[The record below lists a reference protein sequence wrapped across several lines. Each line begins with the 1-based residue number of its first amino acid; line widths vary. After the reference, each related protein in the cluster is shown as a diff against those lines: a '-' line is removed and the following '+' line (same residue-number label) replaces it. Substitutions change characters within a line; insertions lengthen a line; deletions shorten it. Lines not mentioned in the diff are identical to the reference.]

1 MKAIFNPAIA
11 LLMSRRNR
19 VKMPLAGLLFTI
31 PFGLAVTANPPAWSS
46 WTGIAIIATFVLAW
60 YYIGALYFTSDV
72 SWAVIHKMAK
82 RLSEHDL
89 RRDPELAASTTVQQ
103 FGKGQFSSLYHALD
117 DTLESLRE
125 LVSEAHHSAE
135 SARTAADE
143 LAAGNV
149 NLSQRTE
156 QQASTL
162 EETASGM
169 EELAATVKQNAE
181 NCRLAAESAGN
192 ATTVAK
198 KGAQLVHRIVANME
212 LIDQSSAKIKDIISV
227 IESIAFQTNIL
238 ALNAAVEAA
247 RAGEQGRGFAV
258 VAGEVRNLA
267 QRSADAAKE
276 IKGLI
281 GDSVGS
287 VDQGAQLVRDAG
299 HIINDVVVS
308 VEQVN
313 ELIREIAVA
322 SREQSSGVEEMNRA
336 LMQLESVTQQ
346 NAALVEE
353 AAASALTFKEEAG
366 QLFHLVSRFRLEEE
380 QERQE
385 FVRRERADAPQA
397 ASAPRRQSPQQ
408 VGDPRLAAAGA
419 RELPQ
424 PRRRATA
431 SATEDE
437 WQEF

>member
-1 MKAIFNPAIA
+1 MRALFGPAVA
-11 LLMSRRNR
+11 VLMHQRNR
-19 VKMPLAGLLFTI
+19 VKMPLAGILFTVPI
-31 PFGLAVTANPPAWSS
+31 AIALFVKPVSWSS
-46 WTGIAIIATFVLAW
+46 TAGLWMIASYALAW

-72 SWAVIHKMAK
+72 SWAVIHKMAR
-82 RLSEHDL
+82 RLAEHDL
-89 RRDPELAASTTVQQ
+89 RRDPELADGATLHQ
-103 FGKGQFSSLYHALD
+103 FGKGQFAELYLALNG
-117 DTLESLRE
+117 TLEGLRE
-125 LVSEAHHSAE
+125 LVEQAHHSADA
-135 SARTAADE
+135 ARTAADE

-181 NCRLAAESAGN
+181 NCKLAADTANN
-192 ATTVAK
+192 ATAVAK
-198 KGAQLVHRIVANME
+198 KGAQLVHRIGANME
-212 LIDQSSAKIKDIISV
+212 LIDRSSNKIKDIISV

-258 VAGEVRNLA
+258 VAGEVRSLA
-267 QRSADAAKE
+267 QRSAEAAKE

-281 GDSVGS
+281 GESVSS
-287 VDQGAQLVRDAG
+287 VDQGAKLVQDAG

-336 LMQLESVTQQ
+336 LIQLETVTQQ

-366 QLFHLVSRFRLEEE
+366 QLFHLVGRFRLEDEALRKA
-380 QERQE
+380 Q
-385 FVRRERADAPQA
+385 VAPKRRAMADAGDPPA
-397 ASAPRRQSPQQ
+397 RVAPLPPGHAPRELPKPRRQ
-408 VGDPRLAAAGA
+408 AA
-419 RELPQ
+419 
-424 PRRRATA
+424 
-431 SATEDE
+431 ATEDE
-437 WQEF
+437 WHEF

>member
-1 MKAIFNPAIA
+1 
-11 LLMSRRNR
+11 
-19 VKMPLAGLLFTI
+19 
-31 PFGLAVTANPPAWSS
+31 
-46 WTGIAIIATFVLAW
+46 
-60 YYIGALYFTSDV
+60 
-72 SWAVIHKMAK
+72 IHKMAK

-89 RRDPELAASTTVQQ
+89 RRDPEMADGSEKARQ
-103 FGKGQFSSLYHALD
+103 FGTGQFGQLYMALNG
-117 DTLESLRE
+117 TLESLRE
-125 LVSEAHHSAE
+125 LVTEAHHSADA
-135 SARTAADE
+135 ARTAADE

-162 EETASGM
+162 EDTASGM
-169 EELAATVKQNAE
+169 EELAATVKQNAD
-181 NCRLAAESAGN
+181 NCKLAAESASN
-192 ATTVAK
+192 ATSVAK

-212 LIDQSSAKIKDIISV
+212 LIDRSSNKIKDIISV

-276 IKGLI
+276 IKELI
-281 GDSVGS
+281 GDSVTS

-313 ELIREIAVA
+313 EVIREIAVA
-322 SREQSSGVEEMNRA
+322 SREQSAGVEEMNRA

-366 QLFHLVSRFRLEEE
+366 ELFHLVSRFQLEEE
-380 QERQE
+380 LTRTD
-385 FVRRERADAPQA
+385 VMDRERPESTPAQRPLPP
-397 ASAPRRQSPQQ
+397 SGGP
-408 VGDPRLAAAGA
+408 

-431 SATEDE
+431 SA
-437 WQEF
+437 

>member
-1 MKAIFNPAIA
+1 
-11 LLMSRRNR
+11 
-19 VKMPLAGLLFTI
+19 
-31 PFGLAVTANPPAWSS
+31 
-46 WTGIAIIATFVLAW
+46 
-60 YYIGALYFTSDV
+60 
-72 SWAVIHKMAK
+72 MAK

-89 RRDPELAASTTVQQ
+89 RQDPELTNAAMLRQ
-103 FGKGQFSSLYHALD
+103 FGSGQFGQLCIALNG
-117 DTLESLRE
+117 TLESLRE
-125 LVSEAHHSAE
+125 LVSEANHSADA
-135 SARTAADE
+135 ARTAADE

-169 EELAATVKQNAE
+169 EELAATVKQNAD
-181 NCRLAAESAGN
+181 NCRLAAESASN
-192 ATTVAK
+192 ATAVAK

-212 LIDQSSAKIKDIISV
+212 LIDSSSNKIKDIISV

-267 QRSADAAKE
+267 QRSAEAAKE

-281 GDSVGS
+281 GESVSS

-313 ELIREIAVA
+313 DLIREIAVA

-336 LMQLESVTQQ
+336 LMQLETVTQQ

-366 QLFHLVSRFRLEEE
+366 QLFQLVSRFRLEEE
-380 QERQE
+380 FERRSARAQ
-385 FVRRERADAPQA
+385 REPEPQPPSPGRQATLPQGAHAP
-397 ASAPRRQSPQQ
+397 
-408 VGDPRLAAAGA
+408 
-419 RELPQ
+419 RELPK
-424 PRRRATA
+424 PRKRSA
-431 SATEDE
+431 SAASTEDE

>member
-1 MKAIFNPAIA
+1 MREFFSPGIA
-11 LLMSRRNR
+11 LLMHQRNK
-19 VKMPLAGLLFTI
+19 VKMPLAGILFSLPLLILIFERSIAWTS
-31 PFGLAVTANPPAWSS
+31 PA
-46 WTGIAIIATFVLAW
+46 GIAIVVTWLLAW
-60 YYIGALYFTSDV
+60 YYIGALYFTSDI
-72 SWAVIHKMAK
+72 SWAAVHKMAK
-82 RLSEHDL
+82 RLHEHDL
-89 RRDPELAASTTVQQ
+89 RRDPGLSTEAMLRQ
-103 FGKGQFSSLYHALD
+103 FGSGQFGELCVALNG
-117 DTLESLRE
+117 TLESLRE
-125 LVSEAHHSAE
+125 LVEQAHHSADT
-135 SARTAADE
+135 ARTAADE

-169 EELAATVKQNAE
+169 EQLAATVKQNAD
-181 NCRLAAESAGN
+181 NCKLAAQTAGN
-192 ATTVAK
+192 ATAVAK

-212 LIDQSSAKIKDIISV
+212 LIDRSSNKIKDIISV

-267 QRSADAAKE
+267 QRSAEAAKE
-276 IKGLI
+276 IRGLI
-281 GDSVGS
+281 GESVSS
-287 VDQGAQLVRDAG
+287 VDQGAKLVQDAG

-322 SREQSSGVEEMNRA
+322 SSEQSSGVEEMNRA
-336 LMQLESVTQQ
+336 LMQLETVTQQ

-366 QLFHLVSRFRLEEE
+366 TLFHLVSRFRLEDEE
-380 QERQE
+380 APRPAPT
-385 FVRRERADAPQA
+385 VAKRRPVEE
-397 ASAPRRQSPQQ
+397 SAPA
-408 VGDPRLAAAGA
+408 PRPPAQKLQHAHAP
-419 RELPQ
+419 RELPK
-424 PRRRATA
+424 PKRRPA
-431 SATEDE
+431 SASTTEDE

>member
-11 LLMSRRNR
+11 MLMSQRNK
-19 VKMPLAGLLFTI
+19 VKMPLAGFLFTL
-31 PFGLAVTANPPAWSS
+31 PLMLAVGANPPAWSS
-46 WTGIAIIATFVLAW
+46 FTGIALIVTFVLAW

-72 SWAVIHKMAK
+72 SWAVIHHMAH
-82 RLSEHDL
+82 RLSQHDL
-89 RRDPELAASTTVQQ
+89 RRDEELAASPTVRQ
-103 FGKGQFSSLYHALD
+103 FGRGQFATLYHALNG
-117 DTLESLRE
+117 TLESLRE
-125 LVSEAHHSAE
+125 LVTEAHHSAE

-169 EELAATVKQNAE
+169 EELAATVKQNAD

-212 LIDQSSAKIKDIISV
+212 LIDRSSNKIKDIISV

-276 IKGLI
+276 IKELI
-281 GDSVGS
+281 GDSVTS

-299 HIINDVVVS
+299 HTINDMVVS

-322 SREQSSGVEEMNRA
+322 SREQTAGVEEMNRA

-380 QERQE
+380 QARPEVMARE
-385 FVRRERADAPQA
+385 RRESPEPAPAPQRP
-397 ASAPRRQSPQQ
+397 APLPPS
-408 VGDPRLAAAGA
+408 GA

-424 PRRRATA
+424 PKRRAPA
-431 SATEDE
+431 PSAEDE

>member
-1 MKAIFNPAIA
+1 MREFFKPGIA
-11 LLMSRRNR
+11 LLMHQRNT
-19 VKMPLAGLLFTI
+19 VKMPLAGILFTL
-31 PFGLAVTANPPAWSS
+31 PLAIAIFARPASWSS
-46 WTGIAIIATFVLAW
+46 PTGLLLIGAYALAW
-60 YYIGALYFTSDV
+60 YYVGALFFTSDI
-72 SWAVIHKMAK
+72 SWAVVHKMAK

-89 RRDPELAASTTVQQ
+89 RHDPELSTRSVLKQ
-103 FGKGQFSSLYHALD
+103 FGAGQFGELCVALNG
-117 DTLESLRE
+117 TLESLRE
-125 LVSEAHHSAE
+125 LVTEAHHSADA
-135 SARTAADE
+135 ARTAADE

-181 NCRLAAESAGN
+181 NCRLAAESANN
-192 ATTVAK
+192 ATNIAK

-212 LIDQSSAKIKDIISV
+212 LIDQSSNKIKDIISV

-267 QRSADAAKE
+267 QRSAEAAKE

-281 GDSVGS
+281 GESVSS
-287 VDQGAQLVRDAG
+287 VDQGAKLVQDAG

-322 SREQSSGVEEMNRA
+322 SREQSAGVEEMNRA
-336 LMQLESVTQQ
+336 LMQLETVTQQ

-353 AAASALTFKEEAG
+353 AAASALTFKEQAG
-366 QLFHLVSRFRLEEE
+366 SLFHLVSRFRLEEDLARPE
-380 QERQE
+380 HAPRP
-385 FVRRERADAPQA
+385 RRE
-397 ASAPRRQSPQQ
+397 
-408 VGDPRLAAAGA
+408 GA
-419 RELPQ
+419 RETELATRPLPPSGAPRELPR
-424 PRRRATA
+424 PRR
-431 SATEDE
+431 SATTAGAEDE

>member
-1 MKAIFNPAIA
+1 MKALFNPLIA
-11 LLMSRRNR
+11 LLMHQRNK
-19 VKMPLAGLLFTI
+19 VKMPMAGVLFTI
-31 PFGLAVTANPPAWSS
+31 PVAILVYAHPPAWSS
-46 WTGIAIIATFVLAW
+46 TMGIALIASFAFAW
-60 YYIGALYFTSDV
+60 YYIGALYFTSDI
-72 SWAVIHKMAK
+72 SWAVIHKLAK

-89 RRDPELAASTTVQQ
+89 RRDPEMADGKARQ
-103 FGKGQFSSLYHALD
+103 FGTGQFGQLYLALHG
-117 DTLESLRE
+117 TQESLRE
-125 LVSEAHHSAE
+125 LVTEAHHSADA
-135 SARTAADE
+135 ARTAADE

-169 EELAATVKQNAE
+169 EELAATVKQNAD
-181 NCRLAAESAGN
+181 NCKLAAESASN
-192 ATTVAK
+192 ATSIAK

-212 LIDQSSAKIKDIISV
+212 LIDRSSNKIKDIISV

-281 GDSVGS
+281 GESAAS
-287 VDQGAQLVRDAG
+287 VDTGAKLVQDAG

-322 SREQSSGVEEMNRA
+322 SREQNAGVEEMNRA

-366 QLFHLVSRFRLEEE
+366 TLFHLVSRFRLEEDLA
-380 QERQE
+380 R
-385 FVRRERADAPQA
+385 
-397 ASAPRRQSPQQ
+397 PRH
-408 VGDPRLAAAGA
+408 DPDAGA
-419 RELPQ
+419 RQAPLPPTNAPRELPQ
-424 PRRRATA
+424 PKKRATA

>member
-1 MKAIFNPAIA
+1 MRQFFSPAIA
-11 LLMSRRNR
+11 MLMHQRNR
-19 VKMPLAGLLFTI
+19 VKMPLIGMLFTI
-31 PFGLAVTANPPAWSS
+31 PLAIAIYTSSISWSS
-46 WTGIAIIATFVLAW
+46 TAGMALIGSYLLAW
-60 YYIGALYFTSDV
+60 YYIGGLYFTSDI
-72 SWAVIHKMAK
+72 SWAVVHKMAK
-82 RLSEHDL
+82 RLSDHDL
-89 RRDPELAASTTVQQ
+89 RRDPTLTNNALLHQ
-103 FGKGQFSSLYHALD
+103 FGSGQFGQLCLALNG
-117 DTLESLRE
+117 TLESLRD
-125 LVSEAHHSAE
+125 LVSEAHHSADA
-135 SARTAADE
+135 ARTAADE

-169 EELAATVKQNAE
+169 EELAATVKQNAD
-181 NCRLAAESAGN
+181 NCKLAAESATN
-192 ATTVAK
+192 ATSVAK

-212 LIDQSSAKIKDIISV
+212 LIDRSSKKITDIISV

-258 VAGEVRNLA
+258 VAAEVRNLA
-267 QRSADAAKE
+267 QRSAEAAKE

-281 GDSVGS
+281 GESTAS
-287 VDQGAQLVRDAG
+287 VDQGAKLVQDAG

-336 LMQLESVTQQ
+336 LMQLETVTQQ

-366 QLFHLVSRFRLEEE
+366 QLFHLVSRFRLEDEVS
-380 QERQE
+380 RPAA
-385 FVRRERADAPQA
+385 RREVPEA
-397 ASAPRRQSPQQ
+397 APRAKPLPSANAP
-408 VGDPRLAAAGA
+408 

-424 PRRRATA
+424 PRAASKRATA

>member
-1 MKAIFNPAIA
+1 MRDFFRPGIA
-11 LLMSRRNR
+11 LLMHQRNT
-19 VKMPLAGLLFTI
+19 VKMPLAGILFTLPVAI
-31 PFGLAVTANPPAWSS
+31 ALFSRPPSWSS
-46 WTGIAIIATFVLAW
+46 PAGLLLIGTYALAW
-60 YYIGALYFTSDV
+60 YYIGALFFTSDI
-72 SWAVIHKMAK
+72 SWAVVHKMAK

-89 RRDPELAASTTVQQ
+89 RHDPELSTRSVLKQ
-103 FGKGQFSSLYHALD
+103 FGSGQFGQLCVALNG
-117 DTLESLRE
+117 TLESLRE
-125 LVSEAHHSAE
+125 LVTEAHHSADA
-135 SARTAADE
+135 ARTAADE

-181 NCRLAAESAGN
+181 NCRLAAESANN
-192 ATTVAK
+192 ATNIAK

-212 LIDQSSAKIKDIISV
+212 LIDRSSNKIKDIISV

-267 QRSADAAKE
+267 QRSAEAAKE

-281 GDSVGS
+281 GESVSS
-287 VDQGAQLVRDAG
+287 VDQGAKLVQDAG

-322 SREQSSGVEEMNRA
+322 SREQSAGVEEMNRA
-336 LMQLESVTQQ
+336 LMQLETVTQQ

-353 AAASALTFKEEAG
+353 AAASALTFKEQAG
-366 QLFHLVSRFRLEEE
+366 SLFHLVSRFRLEEDAA
-380 QERQE
+380 RPE
-385 FVRRERADAPQA
+385 FAARPRREAARDAEPATRQLP
-397 ASAPRRQSPQQ
+397 ASGPP
-408 VGDPRLAAAGA
+408 
-419 RELPQ
+419 RELPR
-424 PRRRATA
+424 PRRS
-431 SATEDE
+431 SATTGAEDE

>member
-11 LLMSRRNR
+11 LLMSQRNK
-19 VKMPLAGLLFTI
+19 VKMPLAGFLFTL
-31 PFGLAVTANPPAWSS
+31 PVVLAVGAQPPAWSS
-46 WTGIAIIATFVLAW
+46 TTGILIIVTFVVAW

-72 SWAVIHKMAK
+72 SWAVIHRMAH
-82 RLSEHDL
+82 RLSQHDL
-89 RRDPELAASTTVQQ
+89 RRDEELANSPTVHQ
-103 FGKGQFSSLYHALD
+103 FGRGQFAALYHALD
-117 DTLESLRE
+117 GTLESLRE
-125 LVSEAHHSAE
+125 LVTEAHHSAE

-169 EELAATVKQNAE
+169 EELAANVKQNAE
-181 NCRLAAESAGN
+181 NCKLAAESAGN

-198 KGAQLVHRIVANME
+198 KGAQLVHRIIANME
-212 LIDQSSAKIKDIISV
+212 LIDRSSNKIKDIISV

-238 ALNAAVEAA
+238 SLNAAVEAA
-247 RAGEQGRGFAV
+247 RADEQGRGFAV

-276 IKGLI
+276 IKELI
-281 GDSVGS
+281 GESVSS

-299 HIINDVVVS
+299 HTINDMVVS

-313 ELIREIAVA
+313 DLIREIAVS
-322 SREQSSGVEEMNRA
+322 SREQSAGVEEMNRA

-366 QLFHLVSRFRLEEE
+366 QLFHLVSRFRLEDES
-380 QERQE
+380 QQD
-385 FVRRERADAPQA
+385 FVARERRESADPAPPPPRAAPLP
-397 ASAPRRQSPQQ
+397 S
-408 VGDPRLAAAGA
+408 GA

-424 PRRRATA
+424 PRRRA
-431 SATEDE
+431 SATAAEDE

>member
-1 MKAIFNPAIA
+1 MREFFRPGIA
-11 LLMSRRNR
+11 LLMHQRNR
-19 VKMPLAGLLFTI
+19 VKMPLIGLLFTL
-31 PFGLAVTANPPAWSS
+31 PLAIAIYGNAPSWSS
-46 WTGIAIIATFVLAW
+46 TAGIAIIATYALSW
-60 YYIGALYFTSDV
+60 YYIGALYFTSDI
-72 SWAVIHKMAK
+72 SWQVVHKMAK

-89 RRDPELAASTTVQQ
+89 RRDPEVSAQAVLQQ
-103 FGKGQFSSLYHALD
+103 FGSGQFGQLCLALNG
-117 DTLESLRE
+117 TLESLRE
-125 LVSEAHHSAE
+125 LVAEAHHSADA
-135 SARTAADE
+135 ARTAADE

-169 EELAATVKQNAE
+169 EELAATVKQNAD
-181 NCRLAAESAGN
+181 NCKLAAESALN
-192 ATTVAK
+192 ATSVAK
-198 KGAQLVHRIVANME
+198 KGAQLVHRIIANME
-212 LIDQSSAKIKDIISV
+212 LIDRSSKKIKDITSV

-276 IKGLI
+276 IKTLI
-281 GDSVGS
+281 GESVGS
-287 VDQGAQLVRDAG
+287 VDQGAKLVQDAG

-322 SREQSSGVEEMNRA
+322 SREQSAGVEEMNKA
-336 LMQLESVTQQ
+336 LMQLETVTQQ

-380 QERQE
+380 LSRPARIEAGAE
-385 FVRRERADAPQA
+385 PARARPAPLPQA
-397 ASAPRRQSPQQ
+397 GAP
-408 VGDPRLAAAGA
+408 
-419 RELPQ
+419 RELPK
-424 PRRRATA
+424 PKKRATA

>member
-1 MKAIFNPAIA
+1 MKAIFNPLIA
-11 LLMSRRNR
+11 LLMHQRNN
-19 VKMPLAGLLFTI
+19 VKMPLAGVLFSI
-31 PFGLAVTANPPAWSS
+31 PLAIAVFLPPPGWSS
-46 WTGIAIIATFVLAW
+46 TAGLWMIAIFNLAW
-60 YYIGALYFTSDV
+60 YYIGALYVDSDL

-82 RLSEHDL
+82 RLHEHDL
-89 RRDPELAASTTVQQ
+89 RRDPDLADGSTLEQ
-103 FGKGQFSSLYHALD
+103 FGSGQFGQLYLALNG
-117 DTLESLRE
+117 TLESLRE
-125 LVSEAHHSAE
+125 LVTQAHHSADV
-135 SARTAADE
+135 ARTAADE

-181 NCRLAAESAGN
+181 SCRLAAETAKN
-192 ATTVAK
+192 ATAVAK

-212 LIDQSSAKIKDIISV
+212 LIDRSSKKITDIISV

-276 IKGLI
+276 IKSLI
-281 GDSVGS
+281 GESVSS
-287 VDQGAQLVRDAG
+287 VDQGAKLVQDAG

-313 ELIREIAVA
+313 ELIRQIAVA

-336 LMQLESVTQQ
+336 LIQLETVTQQ

-366 QLFHLVSRFRLEEE
+366 QLFHLVGRFRLEEDLARAAPLVAKRRGASD
-380 QERQE
+380 ERTQPAG
-385 FVRRERADAPQA
+385 RADSLPP
-397 ASAPRRQSPQQ
+397 S
-408 VGDPRLAAAGA
+408 GA
-419 RELPQ
+419 R
-424 PRRRATA
+424 
-431 SATEDE
+431 
-437 WQEF
+437 

>member
-1 MKAIFNPAIA
+1 MKAIFSPAIA
-11 LLMSRRNR
+11 LLMSQRNR
-19 VKMPLAGLLFTI
+19 VKMPLAGFVFTVPLAI
-31 PFGLAVTANPPAWSS
+31 AVTTNPPVWSS
-46 WTGIAIIATFVLAW
+46 TAGILIIATFVVAW

-89 RRDPELAASTTVQQ
+89 RRDAELAASSTVQQ
-103 FGKGQFSSLYHALD
+103 FGTGQFSSLYHALD

-125 LVSEAHHSAE
+125 LVGQASHSADA
-135 SARTAADE
+135 ARTAADE

-212 LIDQSSAKIKDIISV
+212 LIDRSSNKIKDIISV

-267 QRSADAAKE
+267 QRSAEAAKE

-281 GDSVGS
+281 GESVSS

-313 ELIREIAVA
+313 EVIREIAVA
-322 SREQSSGVEEMNRA
+322 SREQSAGVEEMNRA
-336 LMQLESVTQQ
+336 LLQLESVTQQ

-380 QERQE
+380 LARPEVVARE
-385 FVRRERADAPQA
+385 RREMPEATPAQRPAHLPSSGGQ
-397 ASAPRRQSPQQ
+397 
-408 VGDPRLAAAGA
+408 

>member
-1 MKAIFNPAIA
+1 MKGFFNPGIAI
-11 LLMSRRNR
+11 LMPQRNT
-19 VKMPLAGLLFTI
+19 VKMPLAGVMFSI
-31 PFGLAVTANPPAWSS
+31 PLAIVLASNPPS
-46 WTGIAIIATFVLAW
+46 WGSTTGLAIIATYALAW
-60 YYIGALYFTSDV
+60 YYIGALYYTSDI
-72 SWAVIHKMAK
+72 SWAAIVGLAR

-89 RRDPELAASTTVQQ
+89 RDAREDATNSQRFSTGQ
-103 FGKGQFSSLYHALD
+103 FGRLYRALV
-117 DTLESLRE
+117 DTLHNLRE
-125 LVSEAHHSAE
+125 LVTQAHHSADA
-135 SARTAADE
+135 ARTAADE

-169 EELAATVKQNAE
+169 EELAATVKQNAD
-181 NCRLAAESAGN
+181 NCKLASELAGN
-192 ATTVAK
+192 ATDVAK
-198 KGAQLVHRIVANME
+198 KGADLVHRIVANME
-212 LIDQSSAKIKDIISV
+212 LIDKSSKKIKDIISV

-267 QRSADAAKE
+267 QRSAEAAKE

-281 GDSVGS
+281 GESVES
-287 VDQGAQLVRDAG
+287 VDQGAKLVQDAG

-313 ELIREIAVA
+313 DLIREIAVA
-322 SREQSSGVEEMNRA
+322 SREQSAGVEEMNKA
-336 LMQLESVTQQ
+336 LLQLENVTQQ

-366 QLFHLVSRFRLEEE
+366 SLFHLVSRFRLDEELPRAAVSRE
-380 QERQE
+380 P
-385 FVRRERADAPQA
+385 VRPQA
-397 ASAPRRQSPQQ
+397 QTLPPASH
-408 VGDPRLAAAGA
+408 
-419 RELPQ
+419 RELPFQ
-424 PRRRATA
+424 RKRTATA
-431 SATEDE
+431 AAADDE

>member
-1 MKAIFNPAIA
+1 MKFIFNPAIA
-11 LLMSRRNR
+11 LLMSQRNK
-19 VKMPLAGLLFTI
+19 VKMPLVGFLFTI
-31 PFGLAVTANPPAWSS
+31 PLAIAVGAYPPVWASA
-46 WTGIAIIATFVLAW
+46 TGIAIIASFVLAW
-60 YYIGALYFTSDV
+60 YYIGALYFTSDA
-72 SWAVIHKMAK
+72 SWAVIHKMAS

-89 RRDPELAASTTVQQ
+89 RRDAELAASSTVRQ
-103 FGKGQFSSLYHALD
+103 FGRGQFAALYHALD
-117 DTLESLRE
+117 ETQESLRE
-125 LVSEAHHSAE
+125 LVTQAHHSADT
-135 SARTAADE
+135 ARTAADE

-169 EELAATVKQNAE
+169 EELAATVKQNAD
-181 NCRLAAESAGN
+181 NCRLAADSAGN

-212 LIDQSSAKIKDIISV
+212 LIDQSSNKIKDIISV

-267 QRSADAAKE
+267 QRSAEAAKE

-281 GDSVGS
+281 GESVSS
-287 VDQGAQLVRDAG
+287 VEQGAQLVRDAG

-308 VEQVN
+308 VGQAN
-313 ELIREIAVA
+313 DLIREIAVA
-322 SREQSSGVEEMNRA
+322 SREQSAGVEEMNRA

-380 QERQE
+380 DDPRPE
-385 FVRRERADAPQA
+385 FMARERSEPQQQAPR
-397 ASAPRRQSPQQ
+397 SAPLSPSS
-408 VGDPRLAAAGA
+408 P

>member
-1 MKAIFNPAIA
+1 MREFFRPGIA
-11 LLMSRRNR
+11 LLMHQRNK
-19 VKMPLAGLLFTI
+19 VKMPLAGVMFCIPLAIVLL
-31 PFGLAVTANPPAWSS
+31 ARPAS
-46 WTGIAIIATFVLAW
+46 WASAPGIAAIVTFLLAW
-60 YYIGALYFTSDV
+60 YYIGALYFTSDI
-72 SWAVIHKMAK
+72 SWAAVHQLAK

-89 RRDPELAASTTVQQ
+89 RRDPETSTQAMLKQ
-103 FGKGQFSSLYHALD
+103 FGAGQFGQMCVALNS
-117 DTLESLRE
+117 TLESLRD
-125 LVSEAHHSAE
+125 LVTEAHHSADA
-135 SARTAADE
+135 ARTAADE

-169 EELAATVKQNAE
+169 EELAATVKQNAD
-181 NCRLAAESAGN
+181 NCKLAAETANN
-192 ATTVAK
+192 ATAVAK

-212 LIDQSSAKIKDIISV
+212 LIDRSSKKIKDIISV

-267 QRSADAAKE
+267 QRSAEAAKE

-281 GDSVGS
+281 GESVSS
-287 VDQGAQLVRDAG
+287 VDQGAKLVQDAG

-322 SREQSSGVEEMNRA
+322 SREQSAGVEEMNKA
-336 LMQLESVTQQ
+336 LMQLETVTQQ

-366 QLFHLVSRFRLEEE
+366 QLFALVSRFRLEDDVA
-380 QERQE
+380 RQSTILAK
-385 FVRRERADAPQA
+385 RRVAEPDKGGPQGTPLPPG
-397 ASAPRRQSPQQ
+397 SAPR
-408 VGDPRLAAAGA
+408 
-419 RELPQ
+419 ELPK
-424 PRRRATA
+424 PRRRAA
-431 SATEDE
+431 APATEDE

>member
-1 MKAIFNPAIA
+1 MREFFRPGIA
-11 LLMSRRNR
+11 LLMHQRNT
-19 VKMPLAGLLFTI
+19 VKMPLAGVMFTI
-31 PFGLAVTANPPAWSS
+31 PLAILAFDRSMAWTSPA
-46 WTGIAIIATFVLAW
+46 GIAIIVTYALAW
-60 YYIGALYFTSDV
+60 YYIGSLYFTSDI
-72 SWAVIHKMAK
+72 SWAVVHKMAK
-82 RLSEHDL
+82 RLHEHDL
-89 RRDPELAASTTVQQ
+89 RRDPELATDAMLRQ
-103 FGKGQFSSLYHALD
+103 FGSGQFGSLCTALNG
-117 DTLESLRE
+117 TLESLRE
-125 LVSEAHHSAE
+125 LVQQAHHSADA
-135 SARTAADE
+135 ARTAADE

-169 EELAATVKQNAE
+169 EQLAATVKQNAE
-181 NCRLAAESAGN
+181 NCKLAAETAGN
-192 ATTVAK
+192 ATDVAK

-212 LIDQSSAKIKDIISV
+212 LIDRSSNKIKDIISV

-267 QRSADAAKE
+267 QRSAEAAKE
-276 IKGLI
+276 IKSLI
-281 GDSVGS
+281 GESVAS
-287 VDQGAQLVRDAG
+287 VDTGAKLVQDAG

-322 SREQSSGVEEMNRA
+322 STEQSAGVEEMNRA
-336 LMQLESVTQQ
+336 LMQLETVTQQ

-366 QLFHLVSRFRLEEE
+366 TLFHLVSRFRLEEE
-380 QERQE
+380 LERQARPIMAK
-385 FVRRERADAPQA
+385 RRVEEPAPAAPRAQTLPPTAAAPRELPKPKRKPAA
-397 ASAPRRQSPQQ
+397 ASA
-408 VGDPRLAAAGA
+408 
-419 RELPQ
+419 
-424 PRRRATA
+424 
-431 SATEDE
+431 EDE